1 MSQTGHIC
9 VPPLFLDSPG
19 KPCMKWKGWLR
30 AFENYIISIDGQ
42 GYSPERKKSLLFG
55 LLGKAGQEVFDSLPV
70 YVNPHGA
77 TAPLNEY
84 QEAVRRLELQYAEEC
99 NIMVGRHKFALRKQ
113 EEGETIEE
121 YIACLRVL
129 AQDCEF
135 AAMTDTYIRDQVV
148 FYCHSKKVQER
159 LLSCRN
165 PSLKD
170 VIAIAKAVERSMV
183 SSKELANT
191 SQASNV
197 FYVQDSR
204 KHVPKASDRAASDRG
219 GGRRQLVC
227 FRCGSKDH
235 LADSRA
241 CPAVHKSC
249 SKCRKLGHF
258 AAVCK
263 AKKYNTGMKVSSV
276 SESDTDADA
285 DIVLSIDGED
295 GRVKGPIGSVMIGV
309 IKLPFTADSGS
320 PLTLISDRTFDSKWQ
335 DVRLHETDVSPKA
348 FGEHD
353 IVMKGYFWDS
363 LTFRGRTV
371 RTKIYVAENGRSLVG
386 WKDLAKLGVMLVP
399 GAEDPI
405 VLRDDWVNYVQ
416 PDDLH
421 DGLAEVLEMFDS
433 VFENK
438 VGCVRGFVHAIRL
451 KKGALPIKHKVRT
464 IPLSVRGELKAVLDK
479 LKREGVIEEA
489 GASEWVSAIVVS
501 KKKRTGDIRLG
512 RRCMS
517 ELTPKFNKWYDMNR
531 EIEAESDERLR
542 VKARI
547 VAKQE
552 NNKRYADMANRA
564 KTKNIAQGDWVLV
577 KKPNR
582 VMKGESVFQTPVRV
596 QGVTR
601 GAVCLEG
608 AGWRSKDNIVRL
620 KAGQEKII
628 MKDVRVDGAE
638 CTDDVD
644 EWQTHEARDVV
655 IDEEECANTPSRRG
669 ISGQGSAERCEK
681 AWRGLTDASGQNG
694 CRPESVESDS
704 HNVMVSSRE
713 GACAVKSN
721 SLQYVTPSR
730 PIRRIRAPKRFEDF
744 VMRRLMTP
752 RPIRSE
758 DGRDVRGR
766 RSGKAEARTK
776 RGVAAGRLLVGL
788 ISCGKNKRY

>member
-9 VPPLFLDSPG
+9 VPPIFLDSPG

-77 TAPLNEY
+77 TALLNEY

-135 AAMTDTYIRDQVV
+135 AAMTDT
-148 FYCHSKKVQER
+148 
-159 LLSCRN
+159 
-165 PSLKD
+165 
-170 VIAIAKAVERSMV
+170 
-183 SSKELANT
+183 
-191 SQASNV
+191 
-197 FYVQDSR
+197 
-204 KHVPKASDRAASDRG
+204 
-219 GGRRQLVC
+219 
-227 FRCGSKDH
+227 
-235 LADSRA
+235 
-241 CPAVHKSC
+241 
-249 SKCRKLGHF
+249 KLGHF

-433 VFENK
+433 VF
-438 VGCVRGFVHAIRL
+438 
-451 KKGALPIKHKVRT
+451 
-464 IPLSVRGELKAVLDK
+464 
-479 LKREGVIEEA
+479 
-489 GASEWVSAIVVS
+489 
-501 KKKRTGDIRLG
+501 
-512 RRCMS
+512 
-517 ELTPKFNKWYDMNR
+517 
-531 EIEAESDERLR
+531 
-542 VKARI
+542 
-547 VAKQE
+547 
-552 NNKRYADMANRA
+552 
-564 KTKNIAQGDWVLV
+564 
-577 KKPNR
+577 
-582 VMKGESVFQTPVRV
+582 
-596 QGVTR
+596 
-601 GAVCLEG
+601 
-608 AGWRSKDNIVRL
+608 
-620 KAGQEKII
+620 
-628 MKDVRVDGAE
+628 
-638 CTDDVD
+638 
-644 EWQTHEARDVV
+644 
-655 IDEEECANTPSRRG
+655 
-669 ISGQGSAERCEK
+669 
-681 AWRGLTDASGQNG
+681 
-694 CRPESVESDS
+694 
-704 HNVMVSSRE
+704 
-713 GACAVKSN
+713 
-721 SLQYVTPSR
+721 
-730 PIRRIRAPKRFEDF
+730 
-744 VMRRLMTP
+744 
-752 RPIRSE
+752 
-758 DGRDVRGR
+758 
-766 RSGKAEARTK
+766 
-776 RGVAAGRLLVGL
+776 
-788 ISCGKNKRY
+788 

>member
-135 AAMTDTYIRDQVV
+135 AVMTDTYIRDQVV

-204 KHVPKASDRAASDRG
+204 KHVPGNSERAASDRG

-227 FRCGSKDH
+227 YRCGSKDH

-276 SESDTDADA
+276 SENDTDADA
-285 DIVLSIDGED
+285 DMVLSIDGED

-335 DVRLHETDVSPKA
+335 DVRLHETD
-348 FGEHD
+348 
-353 IVMKGYFWDS
+353 
-363 LTFRGRTV
+363 
-371 RTKIYVAENGRSLVG
+371 
-386 WKDLAKLGVMLVP
+386 
-399 GAEDPI
+399 
-405 VLRDDWVNYVQ
+405 
-416 PDDLH
+416 
-421 DGLAEVLEMFDS
+421 
-433 VFENK
+433 
-438 VGCVRGFVHAIRL
+438 
-451 KKGALPIKHKVRT
+451 
-464 IPLSVRGELKAVLDK
+464 
-479 LKREGVIEEA
+479 
-489 GASEWVSAIVVS
+489 
-501 KKKRTGDIRLG
+501 
-512 RRCMS
+512 
-517 ELTPKFNKWYDMNR
+517 WYDMNR

-552 NNKRYADMANRA
+552 NNKRYADMVNRA

-608 AGWRSKDNIVRL
+608 AGWRSKDDIVRL

-638 CTDDVD
+638 GTDDVD

-655 IDEEECANTPSRRG
+655 IDEEECVNTPSRPG
-669 ISGQGSAERCEK
+669 ISRQGSAERCEK
-681 AWRGLTDASGQNG
+681 AWRGLTAASGQNG
-694 CRPESVESDS
+694 YRPESVESDS
-704 HNVMVSSRE
+704 HNVMGSSLE
-713 GACAVKSN
+713 DACAVKAN

-752 RPIRSE
+752 RPICNE

-766 RSGKAEARTK
+766 RGGKAEARTK

>member
-1 MSQTGHIC
+1 
-9 VPPLFLDSPG
+9 
-19 KPCMKWKGWLR
+19 
-30 AFENYIISIDGQ
+30 
-42 GYSPERKKSLLFG
+42 
-55 LLGKAGQEVFDSLPV
+55 
-70 YVNPHGA
+70 
-77 TAPLNEY
+77 
-84 QEAVRRLELQYAEEC
+84 
-99 NIMVGRHKFALRKQ
+99 
-113 EEGETIEE
+113 
-121 YIACLRVL
+121 
-129 AQDCEF
+129 
-135 AAMTDTYIRDQVV
+135 
-148 FYCHSKKVQER
+148 
-159 LLSCRN
+159 
-165 PSLKD
+165 
-170 VIAIAKAVERSMV
+170 
-183 SSKELANT
+183 
-191 SQASNV
+191 
-197 FYVQDSR
+197 
-204 KHVPKASDRAASDRG
+204 
-219 GGRRQLVC
+219 
-227 FRCGSKDH
+227 
-235 LADSRA
+235 
-241 CPAVHKSC
+241 
-249 SKCRKLGHF
+249 
-258 AAVCK
+258 
-263 AKKYNTGMKVSSV
+263 MKVSSV
-276 SESDTDADA
+276 SESDTDADM
-285 DIVLSIDGED
+285 VLSIDGED

-320 PLTLISDRTFDSKWQ
+320 PFTLISDRTFDSKWQ

-421 DGLAEVLEMFDS
+421 YGLAEVLEMFDS

-438 VGCVRGFVHAIRL
+438 VGCVRGFVHDIRL

-552 NNKRYADMANRA
+552 NNKRYADMVNRA

-608 AGWRSKDNIVRL
+608 AGWRSKDDIVRL

-655 IDEEECANTPSRRG
+655 IDEEECANTPSRPG

-681 AWRGLTDASGQNG
+681 AWRGLTAASGQNG

-704 HNVMVSSRE
+704 HNVKGSSRE
-713 GACAVKSN
+713 DACAVKAN

-766 RSGKAEARTK
+766 RGGKAEARTK

>member
-148 FYCHSKKVQER
+148 FYCHSMKVQER

-204 KHVPKASDRAASDRG
+204 KHVPKTSDRAASDRG

-258 AAVCK
+258 VAVCK

-285 DIVLSIDGED
+285 DIVLSVDGED

-371 RTKIYVAENGRSLVG
+371 RTKIYVAENGRSFVG
-386 WKDLAKLGVMLVP
+386 WKDLAKLSVMLVP

-464 IPLSVRGELKAVLDK
+464 IPLSVSGELKAVLDK

-501 KKKRTGDIRLG
+501 KKKRTGDIRL
-512 RRCMS
+512 
-517 ELTPKFNKWYDMNR
+517 
-531 EIEAESDERLR
+531 
-542 VKARI
+542 
-547 VAKQE
+547 
-552 NNKRYADMANRA
+552 
-564 KTKNIAQGDWVLV
+564 
-577 KKPNR
+577 

-608 AGWRSKDNIVRL
+608 AGWRSKDDIVRL

-681 AWRGLTDASGQNG
+681 AWRGLTAASGQNG
-694 CRPESVESDS
+694 CGPESVESDS
-704 HNVMVSSRE
+704 HNVMGSSRE
-713 GACAVKSN
+713 DACAVKAN

-766 RSGKAEARTK
+766 RGGKAEARTK
-776 RGVAAGRLLVGL
+776 RGVAAGRRLVGL
-788 ISCGKNKRY
+788 ISCGKNKIY

>member
-42 GYSPERKKSLLFG
+42 GYSPERKKYLLFG

-135 AAMTDTYIRDQVV
+135 AVMTDTYIRDQVV

-204 KHVPKASDRAASDRG
+204 KHVPGNSERAASDRG

-227 FRCGSKDH
+227 YRCGSKDH

-241 CPAVHKSC
+241 CPAVRKSC

-276 SESDTDADA
+276 SENDTDADA
-285 DIVLSIDGED
+285 DMVLSIDGED

-512 RRCMS
+512 LGIG
-517 ELTPKFNKWYDMNR
+517 EET
-531 EIEAESDERLR
+531 
-542 VKARI
+542 
-547 VAKQE
+547 Q
-552 NNKRYADMANRA
+552 
-564 KTKNIAQGDWVLV
+564 QGDE
-577 KKPNR
+577 
-582 VMKGESVFQTPVRV
+582 GESVFQTPVRV

-608 AGWRSKDNIVRL
+608 AGWRSKDDIVRL

-638 CTDDVD
+638 GTDDVD

-655 IDEEECANTPSRRG
+655 IDEEECVNTPSSPG
-669 ISGQGSAERCEK
+669 MSGQGSAERCEK
-681 AWRGLTDASGQNG
+681 AWRGLTVASGQNG

-704 HNVMVSSRE
+704 HNVMGSSLE
-713 GACAVKSN
+713 DACAVKAN

-752 RPIRSE
+752 RPICNE

-766 RSGKAEARTK
+766 RGGEAEARTK
-776 RGVAAGRLLVGL
+776 RGVAAVRLLVGL
-788 ISCGKNKRY
+788 IPCGKNKRY

>member
-42 GYSPERKKSLLFG
+42 GYSPELKKSLLFG
-55 LLGKAGQEVFDSLPV
+55 LLGKAGQEVFDSMPV

-135 AAMTDTYIRDQVV
+135 AAMTDTYIRAQVV

-204 KHVPKASDRAASDRG
+204 KHVPKASGRAASDRR

-258 AAVCK
+258 AEVCK

-335 DVRLHETDVSPKA
+335 DVRLHETDVSLKA

-363 LTFRGRTV
+363 LTFRGHTV

-405 VLRDDWVNYVQ
+405 VLK
-416 PDDLH
+416 DDL
-421 DGLAEVLEMFDS
+421 
-433 VFENK
+433 
-438 VGCVRGFVHAIRL
+438 VRAIRDAPCPGD
-451 KKGALPIKHKVRT
+451 KDALRSFLGLSEYYSKFMQGYATTVE
-464 IPLSVRGELKAVLDK
+464 PLRKLLRKNEKYTWTQEQSTAFESVKQ
-479 LKREGVIEEA
+479 
-489 GASEWVSAIVVS
+489 AIAAA
-501 KKKRTGDIRLG
+501 
-512 RRCMS
+512 
-517 ELTPKFNKWYDMNR
+517 PWYDMNR

-608 AGWRSKDNIVRL
+608 AGWRSKDDIVRL

-628 MKDVRVDGAE
+628 MKDVRVDGAK

-713 GACAVKSN
+713 GACAVKAN

-766 RSGKAEARTK
+766 RGGKAEARTK

>member
-1 MSQTGHIC
+1 
-9 VPPLFLDSPG
+9 
-19 KPCMKWKGWLR
+19 
-30 AFENYIISIDGQ
+30 
-42 GYSPERKKSLLFG
+42 
-55 LLGKAGQEVFDSLPV
+55 
-70 YVNPHGA
+70 
-77 TAPLNEY
+77 
-84 QEAVRRLELQYAEEC
+84 
-99 NIMVGRHKFALRKQ
+99 
-113 EEGETIEE
+113 
-121 YIACLRVL
+121 
-129 AQDCEF
+129 
-135 AAMTDTYIRDQVV
+135 
-148 FYCHSKKVQER
+148 
-159 LLSCRN
+159 
-165 PSLKD
+165 
-170 VIAIAKAVERSMV
+170 
-183 SSKELANT
+183 
-191 SQASNV
+191 
-197 FYVQDSR
+197 
-204 KHVPKASDRAASDRG
+204 
-219 GGRRQLVC
+219 
-227 FRCGSKDH
+227 
-235 LADSRA
+235 
-241 CPAVHKSC
+241 
-249 SKCRKLGHF
+249 
-258 AAVCK
+258 
-263 AKKYNTGMKVSSV
+263 MKVSSV

-353 IVMKGYFWDS
+353 VVMKGYFWDS

-386 WKDLAKLGVMLVP
+386 WKDQAKLGVMLVP

-405 VLRDDWVNYVQ
+405 VLK
-416 PDDLH
+416 DDL
-421 DGLAEVLEMFDS
+421 
-433 VFENK
+433 
-438 VGCVRGFVHAIRL
+438 VRAIRDAPCPGD
-451 KKGALPIKHKVRT
+451 KDALRSFLGLSEYYSKFMQGYATTVE
-464 IPLSVRGELKAVLDK
+464 PLRKLLRKNEKYTWTQEQSTAFESVKQ
-479 LKREGVIEEA
+479 
-489 GASEWVSAIVVS
+489 AIAAA
-501 KKKRTGDIRLG
+501 
-512 RRCMS
+512 
-517 ELTPKFNKWYDMNR
+517 PWYDMNR

-608 AGWRSKDNIVRL
+608 AGWRSKDDIVRL

-669 ISGQGSAERCEK
+669 ISGQGSAERCKK
-681 AWRGLTDASGQNG
+681 AWRGLTDAKGQNG

-704 HNVMVSSRE
+704 HNVMVSS
-713 GACAVKSN
+713 
-721 SLQYVTPSR
+721 
-730 PIRRIRAPKRFEDF
+730 
-744 VMRRLMTP
+744 
-752 RPIRSE
+752 
-758 DGRDVRGR
+758 
-766 RSGKAEARTK
+766 
-776 RGVAAGRLLVGL
+776 
-788 ISCGKNKRY
+788 

>member
-1 MSQTGHIC
+1 
-9 VPPLFLDSPG
+9 
-19 KPCMKWKGWLR
+19 MKWKGWLR

-135 AAMTDTYIRDQVV
+135 AVMTDTYIRDQVV

-204 KHVPKASDRAASDRG
+204 KHVPGNSERAASDRG

-227 FRCGSKDH
+227 YRCGSKDH

-249 SKCRKLGHF
+249 FKGRKLGHF

-276 SESDTDADA
+276 SENDTDADA
-285 DIVLSIDGED
+285 DMVLSIDGED

-320 PLTLISDRTFDSKWQ
+320 PLTLISDRTFDSKWH

-405 VLRDDWVNYVQ
+405 VLRDNWVNYVQ

-438 VGCVRGFVHAIRL
+438 GN
-451 KKGALPIKHKVRT
+451 
-464 IPLSVRGELKAVLDK
+464 
-479 LKREGVIEEA
+479 EG
-489 GASEWVSAIVVS
+489 G
-501 KKKRTGDIRLG
+501 
-512 RRCMS
+512 
-517 ELTPKFNKWYDMNR
+517 
-531 EIEAESDERLR
+531 
-542 VKARI
+542 
-547 VAKQE
+547 
-552 NNKRYADMANRA
+552 
-564 KTKNIAQGDWVLV
+564 
-577 KKPNR
+577 
-582 VMKGESVFQTPVRV
+582 VFQTPVRV

-608 AGWRSKDNIVRL
+608 AGWRSKDDIVRL

-638 CTDDVD
+638 GTDDVD

-655 IDEEECANTPSRRG
+655 IDEEECVNTPSRPG
-669 ISGQGSAERCEK
+669 ISGQASAERCEK
-681 AWRGLTDASGQNG
+681 AWRGLTAASGQNG

-704 HNVMVSSRE
+704 HNVMGSSLE
-713 GACAVKSN
+713 EACAVKAN

-752 RPIRSE
+752 RPICNE

-766 RSGKAEARTK
+766 RGGKAEARRK

>member
-135 AAMTDTYIRDQVV
+135 AVMTDTYIRDQVV

-204 KHVPKASDRAASDRG
+204 KHVPGNSERAASDRG

-227 FRCGSKDH
+227 YRCGSKDH

-276 SESDTDADA
+276 SENDTDADA
-285 DIVLSIDGED
+285 DMVLSIDGED

-335 DVRLHETDVSPKA
+335 DVRLHETD
-348 FGEHD
+348 
-353 IVMKGYFWDS
+353 
-363 LTFRGRTV
+363 
-371 RTKIYVAENGRSLVG
+371 
-386 WKDLAKLGVMLVP
+386 
-399 GAEDPI
+399 
-405 VLRDDWVNYVQ
+405 
-416 PDDLH
+416 
-421 DGLAEVLEMFDS
+421 
-433 VFENK
+433 
-438 VGCVRGFVHAIRL
+438 
-451 KKGALPIKHKVRT
+451 
-464 IPLSVRGELKAVLDK
+464 
-479 LKREGVIEEA
+479 
-489 GASEWVSAIVVS
+489 
-501 KKKRTGDIRLG
+501 
-512 RRCMS
+512 
-517 ELTPKFNKWYDMNR
+517 WYDMNR

-552 NNKRYADMANRA
+552 NNKRYADMVNRA

-608 AGWRSKDNIVRL
+608 AGWRSKDDIVRL

-638 CTDDVD
+638 GTDDVD

-655 IDEEECANTPSRRG
+655 IDEEECVNTPSRPG
-669 ISGQGSAERCEK
+669 ISGQASAERCEK
-681 AWRGLTDASGQNG
+681 AWRGLTAASGQNG

-704 HNVMVSSRE
+704 HNVMGSSLE
-713 GACAVKSN
+713 DACAVKAN

-752 RPIRSE
+752 RPICNE

-766 RSGKAEARTK
+766 RGGKAEARRK

>member
-9 VPPLFLDSPG
+9 VPPLFLDSPS

-135 AAMTDTYIRDQVV
+135 AVMTDTYIRDQVV

-204 KHVPKASDRAASDRG
+204 KHVPGNSERAASDRG

-227 FRCGSKDH
+227 YRCGSKDH

-276 SESDTDADA
+276 SENDTDADA
-285 DIVLSIDGED
+285 DMVLSIDGED

-335 DVRLHETDVSPKA
+335 DVRLHETD
-348 FGEHD
+348 
-353 IVMKGYFWDS
+353 
-363 LTFRGRTV
+363 
-371 RTKIYVAENGRSLVG
+371 
-386 WKDLAKLGVMLVP
+386 
-399 GAEDPI
+399 
-405 VLRDDWVNYVQ
+405 
-416 PDDLH
+416 
-421 DGLAEVLEMFDS
+421 
-433 VFENK
+433 
-438 VGCVRGFVHAIRL
+438 
-451 KKGALPIKHKVRT
+451 
-464 IPLSVRGELKAVLDK
+464 
-479 LKREGVIEEA
+479 
-489 GASEWVSAIVVS
+489 
-501 KKKRTGDIRLG
+501 
-512 RRCMS
+512 
-517 ELTPKFNKWYDMNR
+517 WYDMNR

-552 NNKRYADMANRA
+552 NNKRYADMVNRA

-608 AGWRSKDNIVRL
+608 AGWRSKDDIVRL

-638 CTDDVD
+638 GTDDVD

-655 IDEEECANTPSRRG
+655 IDEEECVNTPSRPG
-669 ISGQGSAERCEK
+669 ISGQASAERCEK
-681 AWRGLTDASGQNG
+681 AWRGLTAASGQNG

-704 HNVMVSSRE
+704 HNVMGSSLE
-713 GACAVKSN
+713 DACAVKAN

-752 RPIRSE
+752 RPICNE

-766 RSGKAEARTK
+766 RGGKAEARRK

>member
-1 MSQTGHIC
+1 
-9 VPPLFLDSPG
+9 
-19 KPCMKWKGWLR
+19 MKWKGWLR

-135 AAMTDTYIRDQVV
+135 AVMTDTYIRDQVV

-204 KHVPKASDRAASDRG
+204 KHVPGNSERAASDRG

-227 FRCGSKDH
+227 YRCGSKDH

-276 SESDTDADA
+276 SENDTDADA
-285 DIVLSIDGED
+285 DMVLSIDGED

-335 DVRLHETDVSPKA
+335 DVRLHETD
-348 FGEHD
+348 
-353 IVMKGYFWDS
+353 
-363 LTFRGRTV
+363 
-371 RTKIYVAENGRSLVG
+371 
-386 WKDLAKLGVMLVP
+386 
-399 GAEDPI
+399 
-405 VLRDDWVNYVQ
+405 
-416 PDDLH
+416 
-421 DGLAEVLEMFDS
+421 
-433 VFENK
+433 
-438 VGCVRGFVHAIRL
+438 
-451 KKGALPIKHKVRT
+451 
-464 IPLSVRGELKAVLDK
+464 
-479 LKREGVIEEA
+479 
-489 GASEWVSAIVVS
+489 
-501 KKKRTGDIRLG
+501 
-512 RRCMS
+512 
-517 ELTPKFNKWYDMNR
+517 WYDMNR

-552 NNKRYADMANRA
+552 NNKRYADMVNRA

-608 AGWRSKDNIVRL
+608 AGWRSKDDIVRL

-638 CTDDVD
+638 GTDDVD

-655 IDEEECANTPSRRG
+655 IDEEECVNTPSRPG
-669 ISGQGSAERCEK
+669 ISGQASAERCEK
-681 AWRGLTDASGQNG
+681 AWRGLTAASGQNG

-704 HNVMVSSRE
+704 HNVMGSSLE
-713 GACAVKSN
+713 DACAVKAN

-752 RPIRSE
+752 RPICNE

-766 RSGKAEARTK
+766 RCGKAEARRK

>member
-135 AAMTDTYIRDQVV
+135 AVMTDTYIRDQVV

-204 KHVPKASDRAASDRG
+204 KHVPGNSERAASDRG

-227 FRCGSKDH
+227 YRCGSKDH

-276 SESDTDADA
+276 SENDTDADA
-285 DIVLSIDGED
+285 DMVLSIDGED

-335 DVRLHETDVSPKA
+335 DVRLHETD
-348 FGEHD
+348 
-353 IVMKGYFWDS
+353 
-363 LTFRGRTV
+363 
-371 RTKIYVAENGRSLVG
+371 
-386 WKDLAKLGVMLVP
+386 
-399 GAEDPI
+399 
-405 VLRDDWVNYVQ
+405 
-416 PDDLH
+416 
-421 DGLAEVLEMFDS
+421 
-433 VFENK
+433 
-438 VGCVRGFVHAIRL
+438 
-451 KKGALPIKHKVRT
+451 
-464 IPLSVRGELKAVLDK
+464 
-479 LKREGVIEEA
+479 
-489 GASEWVSAIVVS
+489 
-501 KKKRTGDIRLG
+501 
-512 RRCMS
+512 
-517 ELTPKFNKWYDMNR
+517 WYDMNR

-552 NNKRYADMANRA
+552 NNKRYADMVNRA

-608 AGWRSKDNIVRL
+608 AGWRSKDDIVRL

-638 CTDDVD
+638 GTDDVD

-655 IDEEECANTPSRRG
+655 IDEEECVNTPSRPG
-669 ISGQGSAERCEK
+669 ISRQGSAERCEK
-681 AWRGLTDASGQNG
+681 AWRGLTAASGQNG

-704 HNVMVSSRE
+704 HNVMGSSLE
-713 GACAVKSN
+713 DACAVKAN

-752 RPIRSE
+752 RPICNE

-766 RSGKAEARTK
+766 RGGKAEARTK

>member
-1 MSQTGHIC
+1 MTPQPIC
-9 VPPLFLDSPG
+9 N
-19 KPCMKWKGWLR
+19 
-30 AFENYIISIDGQ
+30 EDGRDVRGRRGGEAEARTKSGVAAGRRL

-135 AAMTDTYIRDQVV
+135 AVMTDTYIRDQVV
-148 FYCHSKKVQER
+148 FYCHAKKVQER

-197 FYVQDSR
+197 FYVPDSR
-204 KHVPKASDRAASDRG
+204 KHVPGNSERAASDRG

-227 FRCGSKDH
+227 YRCGSKDH

-241 CPAVHKSC
+241 CPAVRKSC

-276 SESDTDADA
+276 SENDTDADA
-285 DIVLSIDGED
+285 DMVLSIDGED

-421 DGLAEVLEMFDS
+421 DGLAEVLEMF
-433 VFENK
+433 
-438 VGCVRGFVHAIRL
+438 L
-451 KKGALPIKHKVRT
+451 K
-464 IPLSVRGELKAVLDK
+464 
-479 LKREGVIEEA
+479 
-489 GASEWVSAIVVS
+489 
-501 KKKRTGDIRLG
+501 
-512 RRCMS
+512 
-517 ELTPKFNKWYDMNR
+517 
-531 EIEAESDERLR
+531 
-542 VKARI
+542 
-547 VAKQE
+547 
-552 NNKRYADMANRA
+552 
-564 KTKNIAQGDWVLV
+564 
-577 KKPNR
+577 
-582 VMKGESVFQTPVRV
+582 
-596 QGVTR
+596 TR
-601 GAVCLEG
+601 
-608 AGWRSKDNIVRL
+608 
-620 KAGQEKII
+620 
-628 MKDVRVDGAE
+628 
-638 CTDDVD
+638 
-644 EWQTHEARDVV
+644 
-655 IDEEECANTPSRRG
+655 
-669 ISGQGSAERCEK
+669 
-681 AWRGLTDASGQNG
+681 
-694 CRPESVESDS
+694 
-704 HNVMVSSRE
+704 
-713 GACAVKSN
+713 
-721 SLQYVTPSR
+721 
-730 PIRRIRAPKRFEDF
+730 
-744 VMRRLMTP
+744 
-752 RPIRSE
+752 
-758 DGRDVRGR
+758 
-766 RSGKAEARTK
+766 
-776 RGVAAGRLLVGL
+776 
-788 ISCGKNKRY
+788 

>member
-30 AFENYIISIDGQ
+30 AFENYIVSIDGQ

-84 QEAVRRLELQYAEEC
+84 QEAVRRIELQYAEE
-99 NIMVGRHKFALRKQ
+99 
-113 EEGETIEE
+113 
-121 YIACLRVL
+121 
-129 AQDCEF
+129 
-135 AAMTDTYIRDQVV
+135 
-148 FYCHSKKVQER
+148 
-159 LLSCRN
+159 
-165 PSLKD
+165 
-170 VIAIAKAVERSMV
+170 
-183 SSKELANT
+183 
-191 SQASNV
+191 
-197 FYVQDSR
+197 
-204 KHVPKASDRAASDRG
+204 
-219 GGRRQLVC
+219 
-227 FRCGSKDH
+227 
-235 LADSRA
+235 
-241 CPAVHKSC
+241 
-249 SKCRKLGHF
+249 KLDHF

-263 AKKYNTGMKVSSV
+263 AKKYGTGMKVSSV

-295 GRVKGPIGSVMIGV
+295 GRVKGPIGSVMIGA

-371 RTKIYVAENGRSLVG
+371 RTKIYVSEKGRSLVG

-421 DGLAEVLEMFDS
+421 EGLAEVLEIFDS

-438 VGCVRGFVHAIRL
+438 
-451 KKGALPIKHKVRT
+451 
-464 IPLSVRGELKAVLDK
+464 
-479 LKREGVIEEA
+479 
-489 GASEWVSAIVVS
+489 
-501 KKKRTGDIRLG
+501 
-512 RRCMS
+512 
-517 ELTPKFNKWYDMNR
+517 WYDMKE
-531 EIEAESDERLR
+531 EIEAGSDERLR

-547 VAKQE
+547 MAKQE
-552 NNKRYADMANRA
+552 SNKRYADIVNRA

-608 AGWRSKDNIVRL
+608 VGWRSKDDIVRL
-620 KAGQEKII
+620 KAGQEEII
-628 MKDVRVDGAE
+628 MKGGRVDGAE

-644 EWQTHEARDVV
+644 EWQSHEARDVV

-669 ISGQGSAERCEK
+669 RIGHGSAERCEK
-681 AWRGLTDASGQNG
+681 AWRGLMDAEGQNG
-694 CRPESVESDS
+694 CRPESAESDS
-704 HNVMVSSRE
+704 HNVMGSGRE
-713 GACAVKSN
+713 DACAVRAN
-721 SLQYVTPSR
+721 SLQGDVVRELTYETGRERISPSSMFGRLTTSR
-730 PIRRIRAPKRFEDF
+730 PIRI
-744 VMRRLMTP
+744 
-752 RPIRSE
+752 E

-766 RSGKAEARTK
+766 RGRDGERREQARCCALA
-776 RGVAAGRLLVGL
+776 GSLWALFLAARQ
-788 ISCGKNKRY
+788 

>member
-30 AFENYIISIDGQ
+30 AFENYIVSIDGQ

-55 LLGKAGQEVFDSLPV
+55 LFGKAGQEVFDSLPV
-70 YVNPHGA
+70 YVNSHGA
-77 TAPLNEY
+77 TAPMNEY

-135 AAMTDTYIRDQVV
+135 AVMTDTYIRDQVV

-165 PSLKD
+165 PSLKE

-183 SSKELANT
+183 SSKELAST

-197 FYVQDSR
+197 FYVQDKR
-204 KHVPKASDRAASDRG
+204 KHALKTPDRAASDRG
-219 GGRRQLVC
+219 GGRRPLLC

-241 CPAVHKSC
+241 CPALHKSC

-263 AKKYNTGMKVSSV
+263 AKKYSTGMKVSSV
-276 SESDTDADA
+276 SESDTDVDA

-295 GRVKGPIGSVMIGV
+295 GRVKGPIGSVMIGAV
-309 IKLPFTADSGS
+309 KLPFTADSGS

-363 LTFRGRTV
+363 LTFRERTV
-371 RTKIYVAENGRSLVG
+371 RTKIYVAEKGRSLVG
-386 WKDLAKLGVMLVP
+386 WKDLAKLGVVLVP

-405 VLRDDWVNYVQ
+405 VLRDDWVNYMQ
-416 PDDLH
+416 PEDLH
-421 DGLAEVLEMFDS
+421 EGLAEVLEIFDS

-451 KKGALPIKHKVRT
+451 KEGALPIKHKVRT

-479 LKREGVIEEA
+479 LKMEGVIEEA

-517 ELTPKFNKWYDMNR
+517 ELTPKYNKWYDMR
-531 EIEAESDERLR
+531 EEIEAVSDESLR
-542 VKARI
+542 VKTRI
-547 VAKQE
+547 MAKQE
-552 NNKRYADMANRA
+552 NNKRYADIVNRA

-582 VMKGESVFQTPVRV
+582 VMKGESVFQTPMRV

-608 AGWRSKDNIVRL
+608 VGWRSKDDIVRL
-620 KAGQEKII
+620 KAGQEEII
-628 MKDVRVDGAE
+628 MRGSRVYGAE
-638 CTDDVD
+638 STDDVD
-644 EWQTHEARDVV
+644 EWQNHEARNVGTD
-655 IDEEECANTPSRRG
+655 DEEYAKTPSGRG
-669 ISGQGSAERCEK
+669 RILHGSAERCEK
-681 AWRGLTDASGQNG
+681 AWRGLMDAEGQDG
-694 CRPESVESDS
+694 CRPEPAESDS
-704 HNVMVSSRE
+704 HNVTGSGRE
-713 GACAVKSN
+713 DACAV
-721 SLQYVTPSR
+721 
-730 PIRRIRAPKRFEDF
+730 RASSPQGDVVRE
-744 VMRRLMTP
+744 LTY
-752 RPIRSE
+752 E
-758 DGRDVRGR
+758 TGRDRVW
-766 RSGKAEARTK
+766 SVFYVWSPHD
-776 RGVAAGRLLVGL
+776 VAANPYPGR
-788 ISCGKNKRY
+788 S

>member
-1 MSQTGHIC
+1 
-9 VPPLFLDSPG
+9 
-19 KPCMKWKGWLR
+19 MKWKGWLR

-135 AAMTDTYIRDQVV
+135 AVMTDTYIRDQVV

-204 KHVPKASDRAASDRG
+204 KHVPGNSERAASDRG

-227 FRCGSKDH
+227 YRCGSKDH
-235 LADSRA
+235 LADSSA

-276 SESDTDADA
+276 SENDTDADA
-285 DIVLSIDGED
+285 DMVLSIDGED

-335 DVRLHETDVSPKA
+335 DVRLHETD
-348 FGEHD
+348 
-353 IVMKGYFWDS
+353 
-363 LTFRGRTV
+363 
-371 RTKIYVAENGRSLVG
+371 
-386 WKDLAKLGVMLVP
+386 
-399 GAEDPI
+399 
-405 VLRDDWVNYVQ
+405 
-416 PDDLH
+416 
-421 DGLAEVLEMFDS
+421 
-433 VFENK
+433 
-438 VGCVRGFVHAIRL
+438 
-451 KKGALPIKHKVRT
+451 
-464 IPLSVRGELKAVLDK
+464 
-479 LKREGVIEEA
+479 
-489 GASEWVSAIVVS
+489 
-501 KKKRTGDIRLG
+501 
-512 RRCMS
+512 
-517 ELTPKFNKWYDMNR
+517 WYDMNR

-552 NNKRYADMANRA
+552 NNKRYADMVNRA

-608 AGWRSKDNIVRL
+608 AGWRSKDDIVRL

-638 CTDDVD
+638 GTDDVD
-644 EWQTHEARDVV
+644 EWQIHEARDVV
-655 IDEEECANTPSRRG
+655 IDEEECVNTPSRPG
-669 ISGQGSAERCEK
+669 ISGQASAERCEK
-681 AWRGLTDASGQNG
+681 AWRGLTAASGQNG
-694 CRPESVESDS
+694 CRPESGESDS
-704 HNVMVSSRE
+704 HNVMGSSLE
-713 GACAVKSN
+713 DACAVKAN

-752 RPIRSE
+752 RPICNE

-766 RSGKAEARTK
+766 RGGKAEARRK

>member
-1 MSQTGHIC
+1 
-9 VPPLFLDSPG
+9 
-19 KPCMKWKGWLR
+19 
-30 AFENYIISIDGQ
+30 
-42 GYSPERKKSLLFG
+42 
-55 LLGKAGQEVFDSLPV
+55 
-70 YVNPHGA
+70 
-77 TAPLNEY
+77 
-84 QEAVRRLELQYAEEC
+84 
-99 NIMVGRHKFALRKQ
+99 
-113 EEGETIEE
+113 
-121 YIACLRVL
+121 
-129 AQDCEF
+129 
-135 AAMTDTYIRDQVV
+135 
-148 FYCHSKKVQER
+148 
-159 LLSCRN
+159 
-165 PSLKD
+165 
-170 VIAIAKAVERSMV
+170 
-183 SSKELANT
+183 
-191 SQASNV
+191 
-197 FYVQDSR
+197 
-204 KHVPKASDRAASDRG
+204 
-219 GGRRQLVC
+219 
-227 FRCGSKDH
+227 
-235 LADSRA
+235 
-241 CPAVHKSC
+241 
-249 SKCRKLGHF
+249 
-258 AAVCK
+258 
-263 AKKYNTGMKVSSV
+263 MKVSSV

-285 DIVLSIDGED
+285 DIMLSIDGED
-295 GRVKGPIGSVMIGV
+295 GRVKGPIGSVMIGA

-335 DVRLHETDVSPKA
+335 DVRLHEKDVSPKA

-371 RTKIYVAENGRSLVG
+371 RTKIYVAEKGRSLVG

-421 DGLAEVLEMFDS
+421 EGLAEVLEIFDS

-479 LKREGVIEEA
+479 LKMEGVIEEA

-517 ELTPKFNKWYDMNR
+517 ELTPKFNKWYDMKE
-531 EIEAESDERLR
+531 EIEAGSDERLR

-547 VAKQE
+547 MAKQE
-552 NNKRYADMANRA
+552 SNKRYADIVNRA

-596 QGVTR
+596 QGVAR

-608 AGWRSKDNIVRL
+608 VGWRSKDDIVRL
-620 KAGQEKII
+620 KAGQEEII
-628 MKDVRVDGAE
+628 MKGGRVDGAE

-644 EWQTHEARDVV
+644 EWQSHEARDVV

-669 ISGQGSAERCEK
+669 RIGHGSAERCEK
-681 AWRGLTDASGQNG
+681 AWRGLMDAEGQNG
-694 CRPESVESDS
+694 CRPESAESDS
-704 HNVMVSSRE
+704 HNVMGSGRE
-713 GACAVKSN
+713 DTCAVRAN
-721 SLQYVTPSR
+721 SLQGDVIRELTYETGRERIGPSSMFGRLTTLR
-730 PIRRIRAPKRFEDF
+730 PIRI
-744 VMRRLMTP
+744 
-752 RPIRSE
+752 E

-766 RSGKAEARTK
+766 RGRDGERREQARCCALA
-776 RGVAAGRLLVGL
+776 GSSWALFLAARQ
-788 ISCGKNKRY
+788 